1 MVNMTLKEIVEVV
14 DGSFGYPSDIEVS
27 SVCTDTR
34 AIKAGCVFI
43 ALKGENFDGHDFAAQ
58 ATELGAEA
66 VITERP
72 IENAKCIVVDSTRK
86 ALLNLASYYRNKFRI
101 PLVGVTGSVG
111 KTSTKEMIASVLSEH
126 FKTLKTEGNHNN
138 EIGLPLTLFGIDE
151 DTQAAV
157 IEMGMNHFEEISRLS
172 LCACP
177 TMAVI
182 TNIGFSHIENLG
194 SQENILKAKMEIL
207 DGCSYE
213 APLIIN
219 GDDKLLAN
227 VTPRGGR
234 RTISYSMN
242 KKTCDVYAS
251 NININ
256 GGVITLD
263 INSKSG
269 VTPVTVNC
277 YGEHNI
283 KNALAAFAVGE
294 ELGMTPQEIAA
305 GIAAFRPDGMRQNI
319 RRKDGMT
326 LIIDCYNAAPD
337 SMKSGVSVLTQ
348 VEIPEGGRRIAV
360 VADMLELG
368 KFAPKLHKG
377 VGETLGSAGI
387 DLILC
392 YGENAKYYVE
402 GAVKKG
408 FDKSKAFHFETREEL
423 IDALKAQVRQG
434 DAVWFKGSRG
444 MKLEE
449 AVDAL

>member
-14 DGSFGYPSDIEVS
+14 DGSFGFPSDIEVS

-43 ALKGENFDGHDFAAQ
+43 ALKGENFDGHDFAAK

-72 IENAKCIVVDSTRK
+72 IENAKCIVVDSTRR
-86 ALLNLASYYRNKFRI
+86 ALLTLASYYRNKFKI

-111 KTSTKEMIASVLSEH
+111 KTSTKEMIASVLSQG

-138 EIGLPLTLFGIDE
+138 EIGLPLTLFGMDE
-151 DTQAAV
+151 TTQAAV
-157 IEMGMNHFEEISRLS
+157 IEMGMNHFGEISRLS

-177 TMAVI
+177 TIAVI

-194 SQENILKAKMEIL
+194 TQEGILKAKMEIL
-207 DGCSYE
+207 DGCSYD
-213 APLIIN
+213 APLVIN

-234 RTISYSMN
+234 RVISYSLS
-242 KKTCDVYAS
+242 KKSCDVYAS
-251 NININ
+251 NIKTE
-256 GGVITLD
+256 GGTITLD
-263 INSKSG
+263 INSKAG
-269 VTPVTVNC
+269 KTPVTVNC

-283 KNALAAFAVGE
+283 KNALAAFAVGL
-294 ELGMTPQEIAA
+294 ELGMAPEMIAK
-305 GIAAFRPDGMRQNI
+305 GIAAFKPDGMRQNI
-319 RRKDGMT
+319 QERNGIT

-337 SMKSGVSVLTQ
+337 SMKAGISVLSQ
-348 VEIPEGGRRIAV
+348 VEVGEGGRRIAV
-360 VADMLELG
+360 VADMLEMG
-368 KFAPKLHKG
+368 KMAPKLHKM
-377 VGETLGSAGI
+377 VGEALGSSTVDMI
-387 DLILC
+387 YC
-392 YGENAKYYVE
+392 FGENSRYYIE

-408 FDKSKAFHFETREEL
+408 FDSGKCFHFETREAL
-423 IDALKAQVRQG
+423 SAALKAEAKAG

-449 AVDAL
+449 VVDAL

>member
-14 DGSFGYPSDIEVS
+14 DGSFGFPSDIEVS

-43 ALKGENFDGHDFAAQ
+43 ALKGENFDGHDFAAK

-72 IENAKCIVVDSTRK
+72 IENAKCIVVDSTRR
-86 ALLNLASYYRNKFRI
+86 ALLNLASHYRNKFKI

-111 KTSTKEMIASVLSEH
+111 KTSTKEMIASVLSKG
-126 FKTLKTEGNHNN
+126 FNTLKTEGNHNN
-138 EIGLPLTLFGIDE
+138 EIGLPLTLFGLEE

-157 IEMGMNHFEEISRLS
+157 IEMGMNHFGEISRLS

-177 TMAVI
+177 TIAVI
-182 TNIGFSHIENLG
+182 TNIGYSHIENLG
-194 SQENILKAKMEIL
+194 SQEGILKAKMEIL

-213 APLIIN
+213 APLVIN

-234 RTISYSMN
+234 RTVTYSMK

-251 NININ
+251 DVKAEA
-256 GGVITLD
+256 GRITLD
-263 INSKSG
+263 INSSLGK
-269 VTPVTVNC
+269 TPVTLNC
-277 YGEHNI
+277 YGEHNVM
-283 KNALAAFAVGE
+283 NALAAFAVGK
-294 ELGMTPQEIAA
+294 ELGMSAENIAA
-305 GIAAFRPDGMRQNI
+305 GIADFRPDGMRQNI
-319 RRKDGMT
+319 VERNGHT

-337 SMKSGVSVLTQ
+337 SMKSGVTVLTQ
-348 VEIPEGGRRIAV
+348 VSVPEGARRFAV

-368 KFAPKLHKG
+368 KMAPKLHKS
-377 VGETLGSAGI
+377 VGETLGAAGI
-387 DLILC
+387 DYILC
-392 YGENAKYYVE
+392 YGENSKFYIE

-408 FDKSKAFHFETREEL
+408 FDREHCFHFCTHEDMTKFLKENLRE
-423 IDALKAQVRQG
+423 G

-444 MKLEE
+444 MKLESVVNE
-449 AVDAL
+449 I

>member
-1 MVNMTLKEIVEVV
+1 MVKMTLKEIVEVV
-14 DGSFGYPSDIEVS
+14 DGSFGFPSDTEVT

-43 ALKGENFDGHDFAAQ
+43 ALKGENFDGHDFAAK

-72 IENAKCIVVDSTRK
+72 IENAKCIVVDSTRR
-86 ALLNLASYYRNKFRI
+86 ALLTLASHYRNKFRI

-111 KTSTKEMIASVLSEH
+111 KTSTKDMIASVLSQG

-138 EIGLPLTLFGIDE
+138 EIGLPLTLFGIEE

-157 IEMGMNHFEEISRLS
+157 IEMGMNHFGEISRLT

-177 TMAVI
+177 TIAVI

-194 SQENILKAKMEIL
+194 SQEGILKAKMEIL

-234 RTISYSMN
+234 RTVSYSYS
-242 KKTCDVYAS
+242 KKSCDVYAS
-251 NININ
+251 DIKA
-256 GGVITLD
+256 GGGMISFT
-263 INSKSG
+263 INSKLG
-269 VTPVTVNC
+269 KTPVTLNC
-277 YGEHNI
+277 YGEHNVM
-283 KNALAAFAVGE
+283 NALAAFAVGM
-294 ELGMTPQEIAA
+294 ELGMEADMMAA

-319 RRKDGMT
+319 VERNGHT

-337 SMKSGVSVLTQ
+337 SMRSGVTVLTQ
-348 VEIPEGGRRIAV
+348 IDIPEGAKRVAV

-368 KFAPKLHKG
+368 KMAPKLHRS
-377 VGETLGSAGI
+377 VGETLGAAGV
-387 DLILC
+387 DLICC
-392 YGENAKYYVE
+392 YGENSKYYIE

-408 FDKSKAFHFETREEL
+408 FDRKKCFHFDTHQQMT
-423 IDALKAQVRQG
+423 DFLKENLSAG

-444 MKLEE
+444 MRLETVANE
-449 AVDAL
+449 L

>member
-14 DGSFGYPSDIEVS
+14 DGSFGFPSDIEVS

-72 IENAKCIVVDSTRK
+72 IENAKCIVVDSTRR
-86 ALLNLASYYRNKFRI
+86 ALLNLACHYRNKFEI

-111 KTSTKEMIASVLSEH
+111 KTSTKEMIASVLSQGY
-126 FKTLKTEGNHNN
+126 KTLKTEGNHNN
-138 EIGLPLTLFGIDE
+138 EIGLPLTLFEIE
-151 DTQAAV
+151 KDTQAAV
-157 IEMGMNHFEEISRLS
+157 IEMGMNHFGEISRLS

-177 TMAVI
+177 TIAVI

-194 SQENILKAKMEIL
+194 TQEDILKAKMEIL
-207 DGCSYE
+207 DGCSYD

-234 RTISYSMN
+234 RTVSYSMS
-242 KKTCDVYAS
+242 KKSCDVYAS
-251 NININ
+251 NIKTD

-263 INSKSG
+263 INSKAG
-269 VTPVTVNC
+269 VTPVTINC

-283 KNALAAFAVGE
+283 KNALAAFAVGL
-294 ELGMTPQEIAA
+294 ELGMSTEDMAK
-305 GIAAFRPDGMRQNI
+305 GIAAFKPDGMRQNI
-319 RRKDGMT
+319 QQRNGITM
-326 LIIDCYNAAPD
+326 IIDCYNAAPD
-337 SMKSGVSVLTQ
+337 SMKAGISVLSQ
-348 VEIPEGGRRIAV
+348 VNVAEGGRRIAV
-360 VADMLELG
+360 IADMLEMG
-368 KFAPKLHKG
+368 KMAPKLHKM
-377 VGETLGSAGI
+377 VGEALGVSTTDMI
-387 DLILC
+387 FC
-392 YGENAKYYVE
+392 YGENAKYFIE

-408 FDKSKAFHFETREEL
+408 FDKDKCFHFETREEL
-423 IDALKAQVRQG
+423 TEAVKAEVKPG

-449 AVDAL
+449 VVDAL

>member
-1 MVNMTLKEIVEVV
+1 MVKMTLKEIVEVV
-14 DGSFGYPSDIEVS
+14 DGSFGFPSDISVS

-43 ALKGENFDGHDFAAQ
+43 ALKGENFDGHDFAAK

-86 ALLNLASYYRNKFRI
+86 ALLNLASYYRNKFKL

-111 KTSTKEMIASVLSEH
+111 KTSTKEMIASVLSQRYE
-126 FKTLKTEGNHNN
+126 TLKTQGNHNN
-138 EIGLPLTLFGIDE
+138 EIGLPLTLFEIE
-151 DTQAAV
+151 QSTQAAV
-157 IEMGMNHFEEISRLS
+157 IEMGMNHPGEISRLS

-177 TMAVI
+177 TIAVI

-194 SQENILKAKMEIL
+194 TQENILKAKMEIL
-207 DGCSYE
+207 DGCSYD
-213 APLIIN
+213 APLVIN

-234 RTISYSMN
+234 RTVSYSMS
-242 KKTCDVYAS
+242 KKSCDVYAS
-251 NININ
+251 NIKIN

-269 VTPVTVNC
+269 VTPVTINC

-319 RRKDGMT
+319 RQQNGVT

-360 VADMLELG
+360 VADMLEMG
-368 KFAPKLHKG
+368 KMAPKLHRG
-377 VGETLGSAGI
+377 VGEALGTAGI
-387 DLILC
+387 DYIYCFGDLS
-392 YGENAKYYVE
+392 KYYIE

-408 FDKSKAFHFETREEL
+408 FAKENTFHFETREEL
-423 IDALKAQVRQG
+423 AAALKDMVKSG

-449 AVDAL
+449 VVDAL